1 MIKAILFK
9 ATFLIMVLVMV
20 PTICPS
26 HFALY
31 PSLIAF
37 QSSEFSEQRSA
48 FYGAKEELKNTY
60 LKNRESM
67 DELYEIGSTKDESFN
82 QLAALSVLVDFSICI
97 DFFDQIR
104 KQVNDISEESRRADI
119 TLITSKHNAALAMLN
134 TIKDDEAETSSR
146 KTIAGNILYRLNPAC

>member
-1 MIKAILFK
+1 
-9 ATFLIMVLVMV
+9 
-20 PTICPS
+20 
-26 HFALY
+26 
-31 PSLIAF
+31 
-37 QSSEFSEQRSA
+37 
-48 FYGAKEELKNTY
+48 
-60 LKNRESM
+60 M

-119 TLITSKHNAALAMLN
+119 TLITRKYNAALAMLN
-134 TIKDDEAETSSR
+134 TIKDDETETSSR

>member
-20 PTICPS
+20 PTICPG

-82 QLAALSVLVDFSICI
+82 QLAALNPSSGLEVSIY
-97 DFFDQIR
+97 
-104 KQVNDISEESRRADI
+104 KE
-119 TLITSKHNAALAMLN
+119 
-134 TIKDDEAETSSR
+134 
-146 KTIAGNILYRLNPAC
+146 